1 MAEYIDLPIETDPQD
16 VLNDFITYIQSLVPG
31 WTPGAGNLDSWLANA
46 IALAAAETRDVASA
60 VPKSIFRYFGATLV
74 NYPPIDDVSATVLT
88 DWTVIDAAGYT
99 IPAGTQV
106 SISKTGDETFAFQTT
121 EDAVIAP
128 GDTTVL
134 GVQVVAMIPGA
145 DSSGVGAPGG
155 TVDLVDPLAFVSAI
169 TQQAATAGGADAE
182 DDDTYL
188 NRLASYLQTIAPRP
202 ILPNDFVV
210 FAKAIPGV
218 ARVVAID
225 GYNTADATF
234 NNPRMITL
242 VGIDSSGAAL
252 DGTHKS
258 EVQADAEARREV
270 NFVVNM
276 ADPTLSNI
284 DVTVQVK
291 ALAGFD
297 PGVLQTSIEAAIT
310 DYLSPAAWG
319 SVDGDPTQWNNVT
332 TVRYLEMAQVIN
344 AVPGVDYITTTGGN
358 YDLLISIHPA
368 AGARADLALA
378 GIAPLPVADVLT
390 VTVT

>member
-31 WTPGAGNLDSWLANA
+31 WTPGAGNLDAWLANA

-74 NYPPIDDVSATVLT
+74 NYPPIDAVSAAVLT
-88 DWTVIDAAGYT
+88 DWTAIDAAGYT

-106 SISKTGDETFAFQTT
+106 SIAKTGDETFAFQTT

-128 GDTTVL
+128 GDTTVT
-134 GVQVVAMIPGA
+134 GVQAIALIPGA

-155 TVDLVDPLAFVSAI
+155 TVDLVDPLAFVTAI

-202 ILPNDFVV
+202 ILPNDFAV

-218 ARVVAID
+218 ARVVVID
-225 GYNTADATF
+225 GYNTADDTF
-234 NNPRMITL
+234 DNPRMVTI

-270 NFVVNM
+270 NFIVNM
-276 ADPTLSNI
+276 DDPTFNNI

-291 ALAGFD
+291 ALDGFD
-297 PGVLQTSIEAAIT
+297 PVALQAAIEQAIT
-310 DYLSPAAWG
+310 DYLSPATWG
-319 SVDGDPTQWNNVT
+319 SVDGDPTQWTNQPV
-332 TVRYLEMAQVIN
+332 VRYLEIAALVN

-358 YDLLISIHPA
+358 YDLEIAIHPA
-368 AGARADLALA
+368 ALGRVDLNLT
-378 GIAPLPVADVLT
+378 GIAPLPVADVLS